1 MIVNF
6 YLVEYG
12 FNLDSVLIFKKL
24 MLIWYRIVEV
34 MKFVFV
40 KRSGLGDFDMESK
53 IFKDEIDE
61 VKFVFLFFY
70 LFFCCFLV

>member
-12 FNLDSVLIFKKL
+12 FNLDSVLIFREL

-40 KRSGLGDFDMESK
+40 KRSGLGDFDMES
-53 IFKDEIDE
+53 
-61 VKFVFLFFY
+61 
-70 LFFCCFLV
+70 